1 MTNQLPQNGQIVTFT
16 VVPTGSYL
24 TAGEAYRVEHNG
36 KKGHDF
42 RFVSV
47 ARGSSTY
54 DRPHAVARAEWQV
67 A

>member
-1 MTNQLPQNGQIVTFT
+1 MTNQLPQNGQVIIFT
-16 VVPTGSYL
+16 VTPIGSY
-24 TAGEAYRVEHNG
+24 TRAGEAYRVEHNG
-36 KKGHDF
+36 KKSHDF

-54 DRPHAVARAEWQV
+54 DRPHAVARAEWQI